1 MEKILF
7 EKVTLNC
14 DFKKKGRGKR
24 VMTQGSGFRKK
35 GRCAVVHSEDQ
46 LGLSRNRRSALQ
58 LALKELKDGLVTH
71 HG

>member
-1 MEKILF
+1 
-7 EKVTLNC
+7 
-14 DFKKKGRGKR
+14 
-24 VMTQGSGFRKK
+24 MTQGSGFRKK